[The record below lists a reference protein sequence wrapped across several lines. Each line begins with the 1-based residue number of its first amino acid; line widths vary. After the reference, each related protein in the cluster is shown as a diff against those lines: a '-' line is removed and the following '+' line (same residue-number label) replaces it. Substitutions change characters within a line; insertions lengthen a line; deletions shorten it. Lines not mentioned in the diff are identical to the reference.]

1 MLSYVAN
8 SFTVKVLVIVNKIIL
23 FCFLFINS
31 GRYKDKKTGGLSRM
45 EEDGVENV
53 WAKTLSHATY
63 LLNIFLLLSCYVFS
77 FPFPFPGILGNDS
90 L

>member
-1 MLSYVAN
+1 M
-8 SFTVKVLVIVNKIIL
+8 VILENIDIDIDIDKAILQNIDIDKISNRFKFGIS
-23 FCFLFINS
+23 N
-31 GRYKDKKTGGLSRM
+31 RAKRGGLSRT

-77 FPFPFPGILGNDS
+77 FPFPGILGNDS